1 LLPSR
6 HYGQAFVSLNWFA
19 LLKKA
24 DPNCACGERGPEGCT
39 IRAASCAS
47 DLEDDFFR
55 IRWTNP
61 PISEL
66 NVAGV
71 LGVTGVLGERYVAFD
86 GELEYGGILS
96 EYVGGPDLAI

>member
-1 LLPSR
+1 LPPIPD
-6 HYGQAFVSLNWFA
+6 YGQAFVSLKRFA

-24 DPNCACGERGPEGCT
+24 DPICACGERGPEGCT
-39 IRAASCAS
+39 IRAASFAS
-47 DLEDDFFR
+47 ALEDDCFR

-86 GELEYGGILS
+86 GELEYGGFLS
-96 EYVGGPDLAI
+96 EYV